1 MNPASPPPRPAGASA
16 RRALACLAVAAALCG
31 LLCAPAWAHEDA
43 APAKPTGL
51 SAEASHDAVILTWDD
66 PHDHSISGYVILRRD
81 IAQQASGE
89 FTTIAADTGTAGT
102 VYIDHTAEP
111 ATRYAYRVQARN
123 AQGASPSS
131 DAVEVETGLPPAQ
144 KSTSYAA
151 GGGKDEVRTRA
162 VVRRPSGRDFR
173 LTPNNADP
181 TGIWC
186 DDERMYVVDDDD
198 RQVYAYN
205 IANGAHVGNLGFALD
220 NGQTQPRGVYAD
232 ANTLWVVDGSDRI
245 YAYTIAGGASYGQRD
260 ASREFQAQTDDG
272 YPSGI
277 YSTHANL
284 ISVVNFVDEQVYA
297 YHTGR
302 FGGMLGDRFESGD
315 FDLVP
320 HYAQPLGLWAD
331 DASTIWVVDAERKHV
346 FAYQNSSFGLLFGLG
361 FRHGTRLPA
370 REIRLI
376 SLNANPW
383 GICSD
388 GEVMWVADRFERKVF
403 AYDLPPAPSG
413 EITGVTF
420 DKLKEHEATI
430 TVEIAN
436 PDSASKRVKLR
447 YAEEPSGST
456 METNRKTTTGT
467 EVEFTLTGL
476 SAGTDYRLTAVLG
489 DESLATGGFRTWS
502 KAATARKHLK
512 LSVVP
517 GVQEDYP
524 WLAKVYRQM
533 RRVNTPVKALP
544 DILAH
549 VISPCSHSRANVLH
563 STAGLHTCPVN
574 ELAMGYDYLKNTG
587 FFVHEMAHV
596 GTIGT
601 EFMAEDSEYVGMG
614 WLYFRELADGHS
626 DCPEAELYAD
636 VIEVE
641 IRNSPSTLP
650 PLN

>member
-31 LLCAPAWAHEDA
+31 LLCASAWAHEDA

-51 SAEASHDAVILTWDD
+51 SAEASHDTVTLTWDD
-66 PHDHSISGYVILRRD
+66 PHDHSISGCVILRQRRHPRD
-81 IAQQASGE
+81 IDRQAPGE

-102 VYIDHTAEP
+102 VYIDRTAEP

-144 KSTSYAA
+144 KSTSDGAD
-151 GGGKDEVRTRA
+151 GEKDEVRTRA
-162 VVRRPSGRDFR
+162 VVRRPSRRDFW
-173 LTPNNADP
+173 LTPDNADP

-186 DDERMYVVDDDD
+186 DDERMYVVDDAD
-198 RQVYAYN
+198 RRVYAYN

-220 NGQTQPRGVYAD
+220 NDQTQPRGVYAD
-232 ANTLWVVDGSDRI
+232 ANTMWVVDGSDRI

-260 ASREFQAQTDDG
+260 ASREFQAQTNDG

-277 YSTHANL
+277 HSIHANL
-284 ISVVNFVDEQVYA
+284 ISVVNFVDEQVYV
-297 YHTGR
+297 YNKGT
-302 FGGMLGDRFESGD
+302 FSGMLGDRYVFGD

-320 HYAQPLGLWAD
+320 HYTQPLGLWAN
-331 DASTIWVVDAERKHV
+331 DAGAIWVVDAERKHV
-346 FAYQNSSFGLLFGLG
+346 FAYEIGRLGLG
-361 FRHGTRLPA
+361 NGTRLPA
-370 REIRLI
+370 REIRLD
-376 SLNANPW
+376 SLNSNPW

-413 EITGVTF
+413 QITGVTF
-420 DKLKEHEATI
+420 DELKEREATI

-436 PDSASKRVKLR
+436 PDSASKRVKLS
-447 YAEEPSGST
+447 YAEEPSGRT

-533 RRVNTPVKALP
+533 RRVNTPVKAISG
-544 DILAH
+544 ILAH
-549 VISPCSHSRANVLH
+549 IRTTCREHGANVLH
-563 STAGLHTCPVN
+563 ATAGLHTCSVDV
-574 ELAMGYDYLKNTG
+574 LAMGYEYLKNTD
-587 FFVHEMAHV
+587 FLCM
-596 GTIGT
+596 
-601 EFMAEDSEYVGMG
+601 
-614 WLYFRELADGHS
+614 R
-626 DCPEAELYAD
+626 
-636 VIEVE
+636 
-641 IRNSPSTLP
+641 
-650 PLN
+650 